1 MHSKLDFVQV
11 SLEAGLESSL
21 AALDLGEG
29 GGRNRWVGLLII
41 SQLGKTKAILTC
53 DNRRPVAAMDDMLYG
68 SGGENIQSG
77 ELSEEKNTDASSA
90 FE

>member
-1 MHSKLDFVQV
+1 MHSELDFAQV

-29 GGRNRWVGLLII
+29 GGRNRWVGCLPII
-41 SQLGKTKAILTC
+41 FQFGKKLFLCYKIC
-53 DNRRPVAAMDDMLYG
+53 RRPVAAMDDMLYG

-77 ELSEEKNTDASSA
+77 ELFAKDQY
-90 FE
+90 F